1 MMNRVL
7 KPLASVSGGLMAG
20 LLMAAAQ
27 AAPLKQEDL
36 SVAEVLRDRAL
47 ESSDAYSLVESLTVE
62 VGPRRAGT
70 KGDERAVAWAQQKMK
85 DLGFDRVYTEQIDVK
100 RWARGHAHA
109 EVTAPFPQPLVVS
122 SLGYGASTPEGGL
135 NAEIIE
141 FADVE
146 ALMKAPARKVK
157 GKIAFINKR
166 MARARTGEGYGP
178 AVQGRSKGMRAAAEK
193 GAVALLLRSVGTDS
207 DRFAHTG
214 MMSIDGVANPV
225 PALAL
230 SAPDANL
237 LEAML
242 ERGKPVEVKLD
253 VHNEPLADGP
263 SFNVIG
269 ELVGR
274 EKPEEVVLIGAHL
287 DSWDEGTGAL
297 DDGAGVAI
305 VMETAR
311 LISELPQRPRR
322 TLRVVLFGAEEIG
335 LVGARQYVDV
345 HQDEL
350 DKIIMVSESDFGAG
364 KIWRFDTRI
373 PESKFAIAD
382 QMMQLLAPLG
392 IERGN
397 NKSSGGPDSS
407 VFVAR
412 GVPAMGLYQDGT
424 DYFDYHH
431 TPNDTLDKVDPDN
444 LKQNVAAWVVMSFLA
459 AEMEGDFG
467 RVPTEN

>member
-1 MMNRVL
+1 MFR
-7 KPLASVSGGLMAG
+7 PLLTLTGGLIAA
-20 LLMAAAQ
+20 LAVSAAQ
-27 AAPLKQEDL
+27 AKPLTQEDL

-47 ESSDAYSLVESLTVE
+47 ESSDAYSIVESLTVE
-62 VGPRRAGT
+62 VGPRPAGSE
-70 KGDERAVAWAQQKMK
+70 GDRRAVAWAQEKMK
-85 DLGFDRVYTEQIDVK
+85 ALGFDRVYTEQIEVP
-100 RWARGHAHA
+100 RWNRGHAHA
-109 EVTAPFPQPLVVS
+109 RVVAPFPQPLVVT
-122 SLGYGASTPEGGL
+122 SLGYSVGTPEGGL
-135 NAEIIE
+135 TAEIVE

-146 ALMKAPARKVK
+146 ALIKAPARKVK

-166 MARARTGEGYGP
+166 MERARTGEGYGP
-178 AVQGRSKGMRAAAEK
+178 AVGGRSKGMRAAAEK
-193 GAVALLLRSVGTDS
+193 GAAALLIRSVGTDS

-214 MMSIDGVANPV
+214 MMSINGVEGPV

-242 ERGKPVEVKLD
+242 KRGKPVQVQLD
-253 VHNEPLADGP
+253 VHNQHLEDGP

-269 ELVGR
+269 EITGR
-274 EKPEEVVLIGAHL
+274 EKPEEVMIIGAHL
-287 DSWDEGTGAL
+287 DSWDESTGAL

-311 LISELPQRPRR
+311 LIAELPQRPRR
-322 TLRVVLFGAEEIG
+322 TLRVVLYGAEEIG
-335 LVGARQYVDV
+335 LVGAKQYVEA
-345 HQDEL
+345 HRSEL
-350 DKIIMVSESDFGAG
+350 DNILAVSESDFGAG
-364 KIWRFDTRI
+364 KIWRFDTRL

-407 VFVAR
+407 VFVAQ
-412 GVPAMGLYQDGT
+412 GVPAFGLYQDGS

-431 TPNDTLDKVDPDN
+431 TPNDTLDKVDPKI
-444 LKQNVAAWVVMSFLA
+444 LQQNVAAWVVMSFLTV
-459 AEMEGDFG
+459 EMEGDLG
-467 RVPTEN
+467 RIPTDN